1 MPATLEMLVS
11 FAADDARRRGFRVVG
26 IYHLLWAVR
35 QHEPEL
41 FVRWLERAGVPPE
54 PFVKLLE
61 ALLRPRRAGGGM
73 PRDRLDNELLEQ
85 ALSMARRAAAERGE
99 VAQAIHLDGVL
110 ERLAEDPI
118 RSLCQRFDLPCR
130 SPERPSQA

>member
-1 MPATLEMLVS
+1 MAATLELLVS
-11 FAADDARRRGFRVVG
+11 IAADEARRRGFRVVG

-35 QHEPEL
+35 QHEPDL
-41 FVRWLERAGVPPE
+41 FLHWLDRAGVPPE
-54 PFVKLLE
+54 PFIKLLE

-85 ALSMARRAAAERGE
+85 ALSLARHAAQERGE
-99 VAQAIHLDGVL
+99 APLADHLDGVL

-130 SPERPSQA
+130 PAAKAPPA